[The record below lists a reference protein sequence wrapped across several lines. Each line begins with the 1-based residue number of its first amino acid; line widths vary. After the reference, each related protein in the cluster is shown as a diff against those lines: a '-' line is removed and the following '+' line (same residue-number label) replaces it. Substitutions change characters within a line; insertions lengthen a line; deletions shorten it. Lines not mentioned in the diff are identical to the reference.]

1 MIQNPGGLIM
11 KSRQNQRRRLI
22 AAMLATGV
30 APWRSLLASDKLLP
44 VTPSDAE
51 GPFYPVEF
59 PDDTDNDL
67 LRVFGEQGMSPGV
80 QAYVHGRVVDRHGV
94 PIDGARV
101 EIWQCDHGGVYHHPG
116 DSGDPDMRFQ
126 GFGAMV
132 TNREG
137 GYHFRALRPVPYT
150 GRTPHIHYRVTA
162 PGFERLTTQLY
173 VAEDASQNERDTLY
187 KRHTPD
193 EQRLL
198 TSSFRAHDSGGVT
211 AEFNIVL
218 G

>member
-1 MIQNPGGLIM
+1 MIENLGGLIM
-11 KSRQNQRRRLI
+11 KSRQNQRRRVL
-22 AAMLATGV
+22 AAMVAAGV
-30 APWRSLLASDKLLP
+30 TPWRSLLAADDLLP
-44 VTPSDAE
+44 VTPSDFE
-51 GPFYPVEF
+51 GPFYPLEF

-67 LRVFGEQGMSPGV
+67 LRVFGRQGVSPGV
-80 QAYVHGRVVDRHGV
+80 PAYVHGSVVDRHGV

-101 EIWQCDHGGVYHHPG
+101 EIWKCDPGGVYHHPG
-116 DSGDPDMRFQ
+116 DEGDPDMRFQ

-162 PGFERLTTQLY
+162 PGFDRLTTQLY
-173 VAEDASQNERDTLY
+173 VAEEASQNERDTLY
-187 KRHTPD
+187 KKHTL
-193 EQRLL
+193 EERQLL
-198 TSSFRAHDSGGVT
+198 TSPFRPHDGGGVS